1 MAAPIPAQQTLL
13 EHALTALSPKP
24 RPAVRSIRP
33 APAAHRGAWIV
44 SIPSAQRASCDQE
57 HQLLALFLPRS
68 ASNTDPGARYE
79 RAALTGLPAPSIL
92 ARAEDDDQV
101 LLLCSMPSGE
111 PLVNMLRAERA
122 PWEISSAAVS
132 LARFLARVHHT
143 SPAELGFASDEPN
156 AAWSSERALEEIRI
170 SLSAFPL
177 PLRSALSRALDWI
190 DANLDHGAVAV
201 PTFGALS
208 LAGLFS
214 VAGDIEVAL
223 GWESLTL
230 APAGHDIAT
239 LLQAMQPIEATIR
252 QQFIAVT
259 VASYLQTS
267 GAQLPDVPALALLAF
282 LERATMA
289 WSARGSHA
297 SAALS
302 DASAIGM
309 AERVERA
316 LQASR
321 GGLTAVA
328 RHAFT
333 L

>member
-13 EHALTALSPKP
+13 EQALTDLSLRP
-24 RPAVRSIRP
+24 RPAIRSIRP
-33 APAAHRGAWIV
+33 APGVHRGAWLVRI
-44 SIPSAQRASCDQE
+44 SSAQRATCDQE
-57 HQLLALFLPRS
+57 RALLALFLSRS
-68 ASNTDPGARYE
+68 ASDIDPGARYE
-79 RAALTGLPAPSIL
+79 RAALAGLPAPSIL
-92 ARAEDDDQV
+92 ARAENDDQV
-101 LLLCSMPSGE
+101 LLLCAMPSGE

-132 LARFLARVHHT
+132 LARFLARVHRT
-143 SPAELGFASDEPN
+143 SPEELGLTSNEPV
-156 AAWSSERALEEIRI
+156 AAWSSERALEEIRS

-177 PLRSALSRALDWI
+177 PLRSTLSQALDWI

-208 LAGLFS
+208 MAGLFA
-214 VAGDIEVAL
+214 VAGEIEVAL

-239 LLQAMQPIEATIR
+239 LLQAMQPIEVTIR
-252 QQFIAVT
+252 QQFVAVT
-259 VASYLQTS
+259 VASYLQTTRS
-267 GAQLPDVPALALLAF
+267 QLPDLPALALLAF

-289 WSARGSHA
+289 WSARSSNA

-302 DASAIGM
+302 DVSAADM
-309 AERVERA
+309 ADRVERA

-321 GGLTAVA
+321 GGLTTAA
-328 RHAFT
+328 RHDFT